1 LEKPFLKT
9 EITPKKGTHPMS
21 TSRYS
26 KPDIT
31 SPSNTDDYPEP
42 HMKLHFPEDKVFTA
56 KWTPVRLVSIA
67 ALLFIDILAIIGSY
81 DIVDTIALVLLVLV
95 NLWALNYAR

>member
-1 LEKPFLKT
+1 
-9 EITPKKGTHPMS
+9 MS

-42 HMKLHFPEDKVFTA
+42 GLDFSAIQPNTR
-56 KWTPVRLVSIA
+56 KWTSVKLVSIA
-67 ALLFIDILAIIGSY
+67 ALLMIDLLALIGSGNL
-81 DIVDTIALVLLVLV
+81 IESLGLVILVLV
-95 NLWALNYAR
+95 NLWALNFTR

>member
-1 LEKPFLKT
+1 
-9 EITPKKGTHPMS
+9 MS

-42 HMKLHFPEDKVFTA
+42 GIKLDFSAIQPNTR
-56 KWTPVRLVSIA
+56 KWTSVKLVTTA
-67 ALLFIDILAIIGSY
+67 ALLMIDLLALIGSTNL
-81 DIVDTIALVLLVLV
+81 VESTALVILVLV
-95 NLWALNYAR
+95 NLWALNFTR

>member
-1 LEKPFLKT
+1 
-9 EITPKKGTHPMS
+9 
-21 TSRYS
+21 
-26 KPDIT
+26 
-31 SPSNTDDYPEP
+31 
-42 HMKLHFPEDKVFTA
+42 MKLHFPEDKVFTA